1 MVLMFS
7 LNSNAQ
13 IVKAEIRATGL
24 TCSMCSNAINKQLK
38 TVPEV
43 VNVEIDLNSNTF
55 TVTLKEGNELSP
67 KIFKE
72 KVEKAGFFIG
82 SLVVTAK
89 SNTITQSS
97 FIMVNDK
104 KSNASEIQFQ
114 VVDKGYVTEKEFK
127 KLSKSYKYIDTYA
140 SNNEDDFHIKMI
152 N

>member
-1 MVLMFS
+1 MKTIYILITSMVLMFS

-97 FIMVNDK
+97 
-104 KSNASEIQFQ
+104 
-114 VVDKGYVTEKEFK
+114 
-127 KLSKSYKYIDTYA
+127 
-140 SNNEDDFHIKMI
+140 
-152 N
+152 